1 MAVSTNKRV
10 ARKITNK
17 DEVDFFL
24 NLSQKDV
31 ESLSKL
37 METFGTL
44 NGKAPKYNTYDI
56 ITIPPNSYGIGNK
69 KNKNAF
75 TTTLG
80 RWWFN
85 KCFIEQDLFDLFH
98 YINKPINKD
107 VLGDMNDQISYAIM
121 EDRLP
126 LSALKRYLMRQQKFQ
141 PYCNILCSGF
151 TTNMLTISYKI
162 DKMKKQLEKKY
173 ADELA
178 DPERNM
184 YAADKIEKELLDY
197 AKKELKDD
205 ISMDMY
211 DSKAKGSF
219 ANNFK
224 NIFVMKGA
232 IKDPDPTKGYDV
244 AMSSYIDGIS
254 RDDYSKLAKAL
265 AAGPYSRSKKTPEGG
280 YNEKLL
286 LRAFQHITLAPKGT
300 DCGTKRTI
308 EITLDKYNI
317 KLMMYS
323 YIVEGNKLIELNS
336 TNKDKYLGK
345 TVRMRFSSLCEYK
358 EPNKICNVC
367 AGNLFYRAGYKD
379 IGVAIPQVASALK
392 LKALKAFHDSTVKLH
407 EIDVWKAFGLK
418 K

>member
-44 NGKAPKYNTYDI
+44 NGKEPKYNTYDI

-75 TTTLG
+75 TTTVG

-173 ADELA
+173 ADE
-178 DPERNM
+178 
-184 YAADKIEKELLDY
+184 
-197 AKKELKDD
+197 
-205 ISMDMY
+205 
-211 DSKAKGSF
+211 
-219 ANNFK
+219 
-224 NIFVMKGA
+224 
-232 IKDPDPTKGYDV
+232 
-244 AMSSYIDGIS
+244 
-254 RDDYSKLAKAL
+254 
-265 AAGPYSRSKKTPEGG
+265 
-280 YNEKLL
+280 
-286 LRAFQHITLAPKGT
+286 
-300 DCGTKRTI
+300 
-308 EITLDKYNI
+308 
-317 KLMMYS
+317 
-323 YIVEGNKLIELNS
+323 
-336 TNKDKYLGK
+336 
-345 TVRMRFSSLCEYK
+345 
-358 EPNKICNVC
+358 
-367 AGNLFYRAGYKD
+367 
-379 IGVAIPQVASALK
+379 
-392 LKALKAFHDSTVKLH
+392 
-407 EIDVWKAFGLK
+407 
-418 K
+418 

>member
-1 MAVSTNKRV
+1 
-10 ARKITNK
+10 
-17 DEVDFFL
+17 
-24 NLSQKDV
+24 
-31 ESLSKL
+31 
-37 METFGTL
+37 
-44 NGKAPKYNTYDI
+44 
-56 ITIPPNSYGIGNK
+56 
-69 KNKNAF
+69 
-75 TTTLG
+75 
-80 RWWFN
+80 
-85 KCFIEQDLFDLFH
+85 
-98 YINKPINKD
+98 
-107 VLGDMNDQISYAIM
+107 MNDQISYAIM

-286 LRAFQHITLAPKGT
+286 LRAFQHLTLAPKGT

-367 AGNLFYRAGYKD
+367 AGNLFYRAGFKD
-379 IGVAIPQVASALK
+379 IGVAMPQVASALK

-407 EIDVWKAFGLK
+407 EIDVWKAFGLRSDIMRIELVRK
-418 K
+418 NGNEFYFSNNYKYRMNARIISIDIDGTRVKQSDYKMIGPRGVKLNRPIDSESRVYANVLPIRIGNILMVKYKNR